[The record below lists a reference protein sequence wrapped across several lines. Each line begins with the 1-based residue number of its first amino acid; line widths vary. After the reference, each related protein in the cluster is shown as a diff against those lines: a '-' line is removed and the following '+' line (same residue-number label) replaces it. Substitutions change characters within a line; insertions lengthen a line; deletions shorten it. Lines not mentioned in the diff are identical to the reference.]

1 MSNLDN
7 IIADI
12 NEVNKTYGFYIRN
25 EDGTMRDDIICGEVI
40 PFLEELKDYEI
51 DMSQSDI
58 KDMMNFWD
66 NNFDIHRSWHNGSN
80 YWRDNTY
87 NVNANIDHDIDYR
100 IVESTQ
106 DGVWFA
112 FMVHRY
118 GDIRGNYTD
127 WAVCKFNYVE
137 SIFELDSVLQYKEI
151 NDKYVAD
158 INIFTEGYNIW
169 DSESE
174 EDLGMFYE
182 IEVKDL
188 LDEIKSRN

>member
-51 DMSQSDI
+51 DLTQEQIIALRRNWLS
-58 KDMMNFWD
+58 MNVM
-66 NNFDIHRSWHNGSN
+66 HC
-80 YWRDNTY
+80 DNTY
-87 NVNANIDHDIDYR
+87 NNNGSVDHDFEFDIA
-100 IVESTQ
+100 ETN
-106 DGVWFA
+106 DGVYVTI
-112 FMVHRY
+112 MVHRF
-118 GDIRGNYTD
+118 GDVRANYTD
-127 WAVCKFNYVE
+127 WAICKFDSFEEMFCLE
-137 SIFELDSVLQYKEI
+137 SAMQYKNI
-151 NDKYVAD
+151 NDRYMLDV
-158 INIFTEGYNIW
+158 NIFTEGYNVW

-174 EDLGMFYE
+174 EDLGIFYE